1 MSRGENGKL
10 QNNEEERGMR
20 RGKERA
26 DKSEKRREGRDLER
40 NSWERRNGKR
50 MREERRRK

>member
-26 DKSEKRREGRDLER
+26 DNSEKRREGRDLER